1 MMPKSH
7 VVLLQSEA
15 GRKLI
20 RSKCKD
26 KELDPVVLEQLITAE
41 IDQQGKLRKRG
52 ITEAFNEI
60 FDGIET
66 DIED

>member
-1 MMPKSH
+1 MSNSH
-7 VVLLQSEA
+7 VVLLRSEA

-20 RSKCKD
+20 RSKCL
-26 KELDPVVLEQLITAE
+26 EMGLDPVVLEQLIEVE

-52 ITEAFNEI
+52 ITEAFSEI
-60 FDGIET
+60 FDTLET